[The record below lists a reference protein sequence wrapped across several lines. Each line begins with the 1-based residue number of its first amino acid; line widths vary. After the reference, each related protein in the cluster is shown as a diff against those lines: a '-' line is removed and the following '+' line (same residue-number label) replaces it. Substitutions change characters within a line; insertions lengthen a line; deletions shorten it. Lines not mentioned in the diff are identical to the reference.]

1 MSRRTGTRVSTESDG
16 RRSKDRELTNNEN
29 NHQEHEP
36 PKTTSPAS
44 PPAPADAMSPVAPKP
59 PRASSST
66 EREQQKGVSL
76 AVGLP
81 ESSPPRMRRSG
92 AAAKAEKKVTSQPF
106 PSIAGQRKRAKGRL
120 WFAFASIESKT
131 TLPRSRR
138 HRRRRR
144 E

>member
-1 MSRRTGTRVSTESDG
+1 NRSSTESDG

-29 NHQEHEP
+29 NHREHEH

-44 PPAPADAMSPVAPKP
+44 PPAPADAMSPAAPKP

-76 AVGLP
+76 AGGLP
-81 ESSPPRMRRSG
+81 ESSPPRMRRRG
-92 AAAKAEKKVTSQPF
+92 ASAKAEKKVTSQPF
-106 PSIAGQRKRAKGRL
+106 PSIARQRKREGRKAIGKL
-120 WFAFASIESKT
+120 WIAFESIESKT

-138 HRRRRR
+138 HSSH
-144 E
+144 